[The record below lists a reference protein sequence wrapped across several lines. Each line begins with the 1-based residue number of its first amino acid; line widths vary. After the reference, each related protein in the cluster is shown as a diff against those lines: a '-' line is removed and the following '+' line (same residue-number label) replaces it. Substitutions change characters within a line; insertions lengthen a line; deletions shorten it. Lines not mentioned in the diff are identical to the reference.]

1 MMSLNILQGI
11 LPAFRGYSQAMI
23 IDEVGSTTFAKLN
36 HFMNLKLSL

>member
-23 IDEVGSTTFAKLN
+23 IDEVGGIPLAELY
-36 HFMNLKLSL
+36 HFFILFP